1 MLEKAEMV
9 SQANDRQNLLYID
22 DNLVPDESNKDKPT
36 VMNVILLKNEVDL
49 EWIIKKVKF

>member
-1 MLEKAEMV
+1 MV

-22 DNLVPDESNKDKPT
+22 DDNSETREEKTEKPST

-49 EWIIKKVKF
+49 E